1 MIPQPAFRYYSLLH
15 RRQAEGAKVQYKM
28 HANHPPCRSSC
39 YASLTLNSALLPALA
54 SGSIQTAAS
63 ADSQL
68 VMEISIVKEF
78 KGLGTV
84 HVWVCPLWQNRSQT
98 FPEKGGTNKPQ
109 IRAKNKDWPFSFSIS
124 SDYICLPRLLSISIP
139 RFVNQR
145 TLLFPSISTLFK
157 KLKFKLKALWQKWTI
172 HHKSDVI
179 QLV

>member
-1 MIPQPAFRYYSLLH
+1 MIPQPAFGYYSILH
-15 RRQAEGAKVQYKM
+15 RRQAEAAKVPYKM

-54 SGSIQTAAS
+54 SGCLLYWTAAS

-68 VMEISIVKEF
+68 AMEALF
-78 KGLGTV
+78 TCGYA
-84 HVWVCPLWQNRSQT
+84 LWQNRSQT

-109 IRAKNKDWPFSFSIS
+109 IRAKNKDWSFSFPIS

-145 TLLFPSISTLFK
+145 TLLFPFISTLLK
-157 KLKFKLKALWQKWTI
+157 NLKFKLKAPWQKWTI